1 MKTMQKGFTLIEL
14 MIVVAII
21 GILAAIAIPAYQDYI
36 TRAQVSEAVT
46 LGGGLKAPLAEYG
59 ADKNAWPDL
68 IGPNET
74 PAATGGELNATLV
87 GKYSEVTSVTGT
99 DIGTY
104 PDGELVIEMKTGKAS
119 EASKNELV
127 FTTADG
133 GSSWACGN
141 TKTETMTAAATATN
155 IDAKFL
161 PNACKP

>member
-1 MKTMQKGFTLIEL
+1 MNAQKGFTLIEL

-46 LGGGLKAPLAEYG
+46 LGGGLKSPLSEYG
-59 ADKNAWPDL
+59 ADKNAWPTL
-68 IGPNET
+68 VAQGTT
-74 PAATGGELNATLV
+74 PAVGELPATIT
-87 GKYSEVTSVTGT
+87 GKYSEVTSLASA
-99 DIGTY
+99 DIGVY
-104 PDGELVIEMKTGKAS
+104 PAGQLTIDMTQGKAGT
-119 EASKNELV
+119 AGNKTLTY
-127 FTTADG
+127 TTANG

-141 TKTETMTAAATATN
+141 ATVDGVTGTGTT